1 MIWALLS
8 LALAGEAPPA
18 LDAFE
23 AWATKARDELV
34 LDGQRP
40 YRVVIGAQDRLRYTV
55 SAEFGSL
62 FAEGEER
69 ARPGLVEVVVGD
81 PQLDSSRFSARNSSS
96 GAARN
101 HPAFVVED
109 VPLAIE
115 RDLWLTTDDSFKTAV
130 QRFQQKAAA
139 LAQLPTAWPADWTPV
154 EPVTS
159 VRRAERRPFDRDAL
173 RELAVAGSAAFR
185 GVEGLR
191 NGWVEL
197 VVEQGEAQI
206 VTSEGVRVVEPEE
219 RVMLYAWCD
228 VVRADGVQV
237 FEELQHIAVDP
248 SGLLSVD
255 VLRAELHEMGTR
267 VAQRAAAPV
276 VDYYEGPVVFE
287 GTAAS
292 QMFAWLVSA
301 ELEGTPPDPRPGAT
315 WEQLVR
321 GGPRI
326 GRRLL
331 PAGWDVVDDPTAFPP
346 GLPGGYAYDREG
358 VRAERVELVRDG
370 YVVDLAMSRV
380 PRPERPPPTA
390 TPAAR
395 CRGSGRASC
404 RAGRSRRRVT
414 SRTAPSTGRWTRRGG
429 PRAPSASSSC
439 APSSAV
445 DRAASRAPPTPCGVT
460 PTGTRSRCSRCS
472 SRPRTA
478 ARSRTSSRWAAGSL
492 FGPTSRPTPAAAPTA
507 QPGACRRSCAAP
519 RVCWWMTS
527 SSPSQDRTDRQIPT
541 RCRRFDSSFGLRW
554 DRGPLRGLSTCYR
567 GEQAW
572 RCPHG
577 WAVFNGLARRE
588 RRSSSV
594 RRKGRRSGLVDASMS
609 WVGGGWSWVGSCPMR
624 MISSTRS
631 SMMSR
636 ARARPRPSAT

>member
-248 SGLLSVD
+248 SGLPSVD

-380 PRPERPPPTA
+380 PRPERPTSNGHARGALQGEWEGRLSSWAITPPRNL
-390 TPAAR
+390 PD
-395 CRGSGRASC
+395 
-404 RAGRSRRRVT
+404 RSFDR
-414 SRTAPSTGRWTRRGG
+414 
-429 PRAPSASSSC
+429 
-439 APSSAV
+439 AV
-445 DRAASRAPPTPCGVT
+445 DKARRATGSERILVVRAFQRG
-460 PTGTRSRCSRCS
+460 
-472 SRPRTA
+472 RP
-478 ARSRTSSRWAAGSL
+478 GSL
-492 FGPTSRPTPAAAPTA
+492 PRPTDAVWRYADGHEEPVLALQFQTTN
-507 QPGACRRSCAAP
+507 RR
-519 RVCWWMTS
+519 TLK
-527 SSPSQDRTDRQIPT
+527 DI
-541 RCRRFDSSFGLRW
+541 
-554 DRGPLRGLSTCYR
+554 
-567 GEQAW
+567 
-572 RCPHG
+572 
-577 WAVFNGLARRE
+577 LA
-588 RRSSSV
+588 
-594 RRKGRRSGLVDASMS
+594 
-609 WVGGGWSWVGSCPMR
+609 VGGGEFVRAYLASNARGGTDGTTGGLSSVVRCPARVLVDDLELTFPGSDRQADTYPM
-624 MISSTRS
+624 
-631 SMMSR
+631 
-636 ARARPRPSAT
+636 PPL